1 MLLAMRTTPA
11 TDARWID
18 KLAHWLIKA
27 RLVTRY
33 PHAGIVIGDT
43 LYHSTAKQGPHKT
56 TEWHPERWVLVDVGG
71 DDQKAI
77 DAFESIIVEPDGW
90 FRRLVRKITKGYDF
104 ASLLSF
110 VGVPV
115 RDSRSVYCFELCWL
129 MMTGKHPTERVTLE
143 TLLVLAARQGAAHAD

>member
-1 MLLAMRTTPA
+1 M
-11 TDARWID
+11 
-18 KLAHWLIKA
+18 KLALRTQYAADASWLDRRANDVIRA
-27 RLVTRY
+27 RLVTKY

-56 TEWHPERWVLVDVGG
+56 TEWHPERWALIDVGG

-77 DAFESIIVEPDGW
+77 YAFESIIVKPEGW

-104 ASLLSF
+104 ASLLAF
-110 VGVPV
+110 VGIPV

-129 MMTGKHPTERVTLE
+129 MMTGKHPTERVTPESLLE
-143 TLLVLAARQGAAHAD
+143 LAWDMR